1 MLSTLVRHTGSL
13 ISAQA
18 HTTWLWNGSR
28 VRLVDGTTVTLP
40 DTEAN
45 QATYP
50 RQSAQKPGL
59 GFPICRIVAVTC
71 LSTGAVLNAAMG
83 NFKGKG
89 GCEQSLPW

>member
-1 MLSTLVRHTGSL
+1 LSTLVRHTGSL

-28 VRLVDGTTVTLP
+28 VRLVDGTTVTL
-40 DTEAN
+40 
-45 QATYP
+45 TYP